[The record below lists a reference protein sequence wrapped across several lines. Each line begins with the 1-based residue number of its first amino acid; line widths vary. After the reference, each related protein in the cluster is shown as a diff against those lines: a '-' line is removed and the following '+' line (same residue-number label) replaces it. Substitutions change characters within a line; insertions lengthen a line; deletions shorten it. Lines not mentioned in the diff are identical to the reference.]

1 MLINETSKVTNLTKK
16 AIEYYIEQK
25 LVFPTILENGYRE
38 FSEED
43 IERLKK
49 ISIFRKLG
57 LSIEE
62 VKALLVDE
70 TDDSLQKLSVQK
82 ELNIQR
88 EQAKKVILDKLCCG
102 KGYAEISMDIEAIEK
117 GATVTEKLIDAFPGY
132 YGRFICLHFAQFLNE
147 PITTAE
153 QQSAYREII
162 EFLDNVPSL
171 IFPQDLQAFLI
182 ESTKHIG
189 ARDINEI
196 IENTKQS
203 IENPEK
209 FLSEN
214 KCFLEQYIEFK
225 QSDQYKNSPV
235 YKIEALLKEF
245 NKSSCYYDIFIPAMK
260 KLSIS
265 YADYYRQMELV
276 GEKLFSQY
284 PEIEKLHN

>member
-16 AIEYYIEQK
+16 AIEYYIEQE
-25 LVFPTILENGYRE
+25 LVFPTILENGYRK

-43 IERLKK
+43 IEQLKK

-62 VKALLVDE
+62 AKAVLADE
-70 TDDSLQKLSVQK
+70 TDDTLQKLLVQK

-88 EQAKKVILDKLCCG
+88 EQAKKVIMDKLCCG
-102 KGYAEISMDIEAIEK
+102 KEYSEISMDIEVIEK

-162 EFLDNVPSL
+162 GFLDNVPSL
-171 IFPQDLQAFLI
+171 SFPEDLQIFLI

-189 ARDINEI
+189 TKDINDI

-203 IENPEK
+203 IKNPEK

-235 YKIEALLKEF
+235 YKIQSLMKEF
-245 NKSSCYYDIFIPAMK
+245 NKSIGYYDIFIPAMK

-265 YADYYRQMELV
+265 YANYYRQMELA
-276 GEKLFSQY
+276 GEKLLSQY
-284 PEIEKLHN
+284 PDIEKLDR

>member
-16 AIEYYIEQK
+16 AIEYYIEQE

-43 IERLKK
+43 IERLKR

-62 VKALLVDE
+62 VKAVLADE
-70 TDDSLQKLSVQK
+70 TDDTLQKLSVQK

-102 KGYAEISMDIEAIEK
+102 KGYAEISMDIKAIEK
-117 GATVTEKLIDAFPGY
+117 SETVTEKLIDAFPGY
-132 YGRFICLHFAQFLNE
+132 YGRFICIHFARFLNE
-147 PITTAE
+147 PITTDE
-153 QQSAYREII
+153 QESAYMEII
-162 EFLDNVPSL
+162 EFLDNVPS
-171 IFPQDLQAFLI
+171 FNFSEDLQAFLI

-235 YKIEALLKEF
+235 YKIQALLKEF
-245 NKSSCYYDIFIPAMK
+245 NKSIGYYDIFIPAMK

-265 YADYYRQMELV
+265 YANYYIQMEIA
-276 GEKLFSQY
+276 GEKLLSQY
-284 PEIEKLHN
+284 PDIEKLDR